1 MKLSAL
7 LAGVAAIAMSSTA
20 MAQDSQAVDVESFSR
35 VDAGGGYRVV
45 VTPGDTHTVRLE
57 GDGDD
62 FSKVEIDVRRDGL
75 YLDQQSRLFGR
86 NRSLDVT
93 VYVTMP
99 TLNEVDF
106 GRGVRAE
113 VDGFESSTLEVDI
126 STGASVSMSGSCG
139 EMDISGSTGA
149 MFDGRNL
156 ECEIVDVSTS
166 TGASVRVHARQSV
179 DASASLGGD
188 IVVYGSPQSHDSSSS
203 MGGSIRFNGNG

>member
-1 MKLSAL
+1 
-7 LAGVAAIAMSSTA
+7 
-20 MAQDSQAVDVESFSR
+20 
-35 VDAGGGYRVV
+35 
-45 VTPGDTHTVRLE
+45 
-57 GDGDD
+57 
-62 FSKVEIDVRRDGL
+62 
-75 YLDQQSRLFGR
+75 
-86 NRSLDVT
+86 
-93 VYVTMP
+93 MP

-188 IVVYGSPQSHDSSSS
+188 IVVYGSPRSHDSSSS